1 MESRDTN
8 RSLLLVV
15 FREDNNCGFS
25 FIKVAFFIYLL
36 DIDVIDYIIYDLNV
50 KVLWKNNK
58 VPFII
63 F

>member
-1 MESRDTN
+1 MELRDTN

-15 FREDNNCGFS
+15 FREDNKCGFS